1 LLEEEVVM
9 DDSQGLVLISADAR
23 GVLRWEDKAGKRRA
37 LYLREGDTAQIGRE
51 MDNDVVL
58 DSSHVSRRHAVIV
71 WREGAFEIADLGSTN
86 GTQVNGEPV
95 TQSHILRDSDVIRLY
110 DVELT
115 FYESG
120 KAAPDLEAE
129 PDVRKTLVVPP
140 DAARP
145 RLIISAG
152 PQEGRE
158 FPIRAGKMVIG
169 RATAKATC
177 DIALQDRS
185 ISRPHAQVER
195 QDDCFMLTDLDSANG
210 TLVNGKRVAEPT
222 ALQDGDVIVLGETT
236 LLFRAR

>member
-1 LLEEEVVM
+1 M
-9 DDSQGLVLISADAR
+9 DDSQGLALISADAR
-23 GVLRWEDKAGKRRA
+23 GILRWEDKAGKRRA

-51 MDNDVVL
+51 VDNDVVL
-58 DSSHVSRRHAVIV
+58 ESSHVSRRHAVVV

-86 GTQVNGEPV
+86 GTQVNGELV
-95 TQSHILRDSDVIRLY
+95 TQLRVLQDSDVIRLY
-110 DVELT
+110 DVELI

-120 KAAPDLEAE
+120 KAAPELEAE
-129 PDVRKTLVVPP
+129 SDVRKTLIVPP
-140 DAARP
+140 DAAQP

-158 FPIRAGKMVIG
+158 IPIRAGKMVIG
-169 RATAKATC
+169 RATSKATW

-195 QDDCFMLTDLDSANG
+195 QDDRFTLTDLDSANG
-210 TLVNGKRVAEPT
+210 TLVNGEIVAEPT

-236 LLFRAR
+236 ILFRAK

>member
-1 LLEEEVVM
+1 MVM
-9 DDSQGLVLISADAR
+9 DDSQGLVLISADVR

-51 MDNDVVL
+51 VDNDVVL

-95 TQSHILRDSDVIRLY
+95 TQSHILRDSDVMRLY

-120 KAAPDLEAE
+120 KAAPELETD
-129 PDVRKTLVVPP
+129 PDVRKTLIVPP

-158 FPIRAGKMVIG
+158 FPIRPGKMVIG

-185 ISRPHAQVER
+185 ISRPHAQIER

-222 ALQDGDVIVLGETT
+222 ALQDGDVIVLGEMT